1 MNNLTLGHSGEN
13 LAKKYLMNKGY
24 DCLHENY
31 RTRYGEIDLIM
42 RDGGYTVF
50 VEVKTRTSKA
60 FGRPAEA
67 VDARK
72 RRHIINCA
80 LMYFQKYGECLARFD
95 IIEIL
100 GNNITHI
107 ENAFEVVEN

>member
-1 MNNLTLGHSGEN
+1 MNKLKLGHRGEN
-13 LAKKYLMNKGY
+13 LAKKYLINKGY
-24 DCLHENY
+24 VCLHENF

-42 RDGGYTVF
+42 SYGDYTVF
-50 VEVKTRTSKA
+50 VEVKTRTSTV
-60 FGRPAEA
+60 FGRPSEA

-72 RRHIINCA
+72 REHIIKCA
-80 LMYFQKYGECLARFD
+80 LIYFQKYGECLARFD

-107 ENAFEVVEN
+107 ENAFEVS